1 MLKTKKD
8 MLGLMKLARQIDGL
22 TKSYVTVRGKREIR
36 IFNQLKTP

>member
-1 MLKTKKD
+1 MLKTKKN

-22 TKSYVTVRGKREIR
+22 TKSYVTGKREIR